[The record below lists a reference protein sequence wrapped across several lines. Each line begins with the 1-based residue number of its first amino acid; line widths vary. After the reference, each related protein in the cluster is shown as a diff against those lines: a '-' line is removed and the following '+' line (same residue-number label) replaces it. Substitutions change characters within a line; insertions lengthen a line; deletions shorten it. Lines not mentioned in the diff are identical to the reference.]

1 MAAKPYRPAAIR
13 SGAGGRTSNVRPEG
27 AAREASRDERARE
40 RHGVRRIGTVK
51 CAVGQ
56 DSRLGRGR
64 GARHRRVAKFIGPE
78 RAAVVHKH
86 ATTQLCRKR
95 FEAGGGIASGAGKWQ
110 GSMDREQLMGLGY
123 IVER

>member
-1 MAAKPYRPAAIR
+1 MAAKPYRSAAIR

-64 GARHRRVAKFIGPE
+64 GARHRREAKFIGLE

-86 ATTQLCRKR
+86 VTTQLCRKR
-95 FEAGGGIASGAGKWQ
+95 FEAGGGIASGVLASGRAARIA
-110 GSMDREQLMGLGY
+110 SS
-123 IVER
+123 